1 VKYLELYGPT
11 GSLFTPIDKIK
22 LHAKASWFGNGDFK
36 TMMILFTLSVLIV
49 VLSAINFINL
59 KTAQASQRAKEIG
72 VRKAIGST
80 KSNLVLQFLLE
91 TFVICLASYL
101 LSLALT
107 ELLLPSF
114 NKFYNKEIVMND
126 WHIYFYSF

>member
-1 VKYLELYGPT
+1 
-11 GSLFTPIDKIK
+11 
-22 LHAKASWFGNGDFK
+22 
-36 TMMILFTLSVLIV
+36 MILFTLSVLIV
-49 VLSAINFINL
+49 ILSAINFINL

-80 KSNLVLQFLLE
+80 KTDLVLQFLLE
-91 TFVICLASYL
+91 TFVICIASYL

-114 NKFYNKEIVMND
+114 NKFYNKK
-126 WHIYFYSF
+126 